1 MTIPLSFSAAIFPLS
16 SLELPLEDGGGT
28 GGDGAPGLVGRL
40 SMWLSTGGDR
50 LGGVISSLFCS
61 FAAREVGDFDTLL
74 LALRD
79 VFLCFFALGF
89 LSRLLD
95 RDGDRDRLLLVELFV
110 SISRGGDEFL
120 FLSLPLFALGFLSR
134 LSDRERDE

>member
-1 MTIPLSFSAAIFPLS
+1 MTIPLSFLAAIFPLS

-40 SMWLSTGGDR
+40 SIWLSTGGDR

-61 FAAREVGDFDTLL
+61 FAAREEDFDALL

-120 FLSLPLFALGFLSR
+120 FLSLPFFALGFLSR

>member
-28 GGDGAPGLVGRL
+28 GGEGAPGLVGRL
-40 SMWLSTGGDR
+40 SIWLSTGGDL
-50 LGGVISSLFCS
+50 LGGVVSSFFCS
-61 FAAREVGDFDTLL
+61 FVAREGDFDTLL

-79 VFLCFFALGF
+79 VFFCFFALGF

-95 RDGDRDRLLLVELFV
+95 RDGDRDRLLLAELFV
-110 SISRGGDEFL
+110 SISRGGDESL
-120 FLSLPLFALGFLSR
+120 FLSLPLLALGFLSR

>member
-1 MTIPLSFSAAIFPLS
+1 MTILLSFSAAIFPLS

-40 SMWLSTGGDR
+40 SIWLSTGGDR
-50 LGGVISSLFCS
+50 LGGVVSSLFCCCKS
-61 FAAREVGDFDTLL
+61 FIAREGDVDTLL

-95 RDGDRDRLLLVELFV
+95 RDGDRDGLLLTELFV
-110 SISRGGDEFL
+110 LISRGGDEFL
-120 FLSLPLFALGFLSR
+120 FLSLPLLLAR